1 MFEYGNADLESI
13 IKAMYDYYEVLCIAE
28 DVTPVLRDVF
38 GNILRASYYYYL
50 SNIKGFNE
58 FNNIVKVS
66 LNKIGDILLFW
77 VEISGSNAD
86 NIEMF
91 LVRNPE
97 V

>member
-1 MFEYGNADLESI
+1 
-13 IKAMYDYYEVLCIAE
+13 
-28 DVTPVLRDVF
+28 
-38 GNILRASYYYYL
+38 LRASYYYYL
-50 SNIKGFNE
+50 SNMKEFNE